1 MSNPKFKG
9 RQAGTVKRK
18 SMIEDPSLGNYK
30 ISIDE
35 DCFNI
40 ILVDPETKNEKSLGY
55 PTRLSS
61 ALMSIAKHQALD
73 KPNYTIQEYIKEIES
88 KFNTLTN
95 SITI

>member
-1 MSNPKFKG
+1 MANPNFKG
-9 RQAGTVKRK
+9 RQSGTLKRK
-18 SMIEDPSLGNYK
+18 SMIEDPALGNYK

-40 ILVDPETKNEKSLGY
+40 LLVDPITKSEKSLGY

-73 KPNYTIQEYIKEIES
+73 KPNYTIKEYINQIES
-88 KFNTLTN
+88 KFNSLTN